1 MFLHVLESVV
11 IGRLCGT
18 GHGAVR
24 RTSDTIKYARKTAT
38 TGRGIQPLPL
48 LREGSRQHEVVGEP
62 ADALQLGDGE
72 LALLGR
78 VRHRRD
84 SRVPVR
90 GADRGTR
97 FVDGERLPIVIERG
111 TRAALQPH
119 ILIGQREVKGAVCA
133 QVQSK
138 EMTGGEFYSRRT
150 R

>member
-1 MFLHVLESVV
+1 MVDGSGY
-11 IGRLCGT
+11 GRS
-18 GHGAVR
+18 HNWWDRAP
-24 RTSDTIKYARKTAT
+24 
-38 TGRGIQPLPL
+38 QPLPL
-48 LREGSRQHEVVGEP
+48 LRVGSRQYEVVGER

-97 FVDGERLPIVIERG
+97 LVDGERLPIVIERG
-111 TRAALQPH
+111 TRAARQPH